1 MNFTTLEIAELT
13 GAGHEGPSCV
23 VQRVAIDPG
32 EVVGEDNLL
41 FATSAHPPPLG
52 DTSLRLEDEI
62 AERVPYLTER
72 PWVGGTAV
80 IGPSTEAMLRSMAG
94 DDRGDR
100 PAAPGSVS
108 SPRTRHGPWPNS
120 FGLPWVAALTP
131 RSDPGRRTNGR
142 SPAPNAFGFR
152 WHC

>member
-72 PWVGGTAV
+72 PWVAV
-80 IGPSTEAMLRSMAG
+80 SYTHLRAHETVL
-94 DDRGDR
+94 DLVCRLLLEKKKNN
-100 PAAPGSVS
+100 
-108 SPRTRHGPWPNS
+108 HNKK
-120 FGLPWVAALTP
+120 
-131 RSDPGRRTNGR
+131 
-142 SPAPNAFGFR
+142 
-152 WHC
+152 